1 MKIWKTIYMVIV
13 LSLNIVLLQA
23 QSNQA
28 TTEETKRA
36 QLLYAFCRYV
46 KQTPLQQITKQDL
59 QNYIQVSDSAWIPTT
74 SKGRL
79 LQATLDMFQKN
90 LQHVNLEEFE
100 VVSWPKFSD
109 PTKLP
114 KMVWESEPVQDLL
127 GKPTK
132 TADREQELEV
142 GQKQLQN
149 TLIAF
154 KKDQVDTP
162 IQYFL
167 FDEKTGKITS
177 WILIKQG
184 DLHYFLRF

>member
-1 MKIWKTIYMVIV
+1 MKTWKTIYLVIGLLLSMVA
-13 LSLNIVLLQA
+13 LHA
-23 QSNQA
+23 QSNQV
-28 TTEETKRA
+28 TTEKTKRA

-46 KQTPLQQITKQDL
+46 KQTPLQQITKQEL
-59 QNYIQVSDSAWIPTT
+59 QTYIQVSDSAWIPTS

-79 LQATLDMFQKN
+79 LQATLEMFQKN
-90 LQHVNLEEFE
+90 LQPINLEEFE
-100 VVSWPKFSD
+100 VTPWLKFSD
-109 PTKLP
+109 PAKLP
-114 KMVWESEPVQDLL
+114 KMVWESEPVQDIF
-127 GKPTK
+127 GQPMK
-132 TADREQELEV
+132 TVDHENELEA
-142 GQKQLQN
+142 GRQQLQN

-167 FDEKTGKITS
+167 FDERTGKITS